1 MKYWFSLIISLPTEN
16 ANARMRAWRAL
27 KASGAAALRDGV
39 YLMPEREAC
48 RQVLEGVATEV
59 LAAGGMAYVMR
70 SEEPAGADFT
80 RLFDRSSEFS
90 ALVLEVSK
98 AYATLTPDNANDL
111 MKQARKL
118 RKAFTG
124 LVEID
129 FFDSEAKKQTDAAL
143 QELELA
149 LARILSPDEPH
160 AALGSIVQLN
170 RAAYLGKTWATRKR
184 PWVDRLAC
192 AWLIRRYIDP
202 HAKLLWLSS
211 PQDCPKKAI
220 GFDFDGATFSHVGA
234 KVSFE
239 VMLASFAL
247 ESPALQRMG
256 HLVHFLD
263 VGGLQ
268 PPEASGIE
276 SVLAGLREVI
286 TDDDQL
292 LQAACAVFDGLMNTF
307 SKEVTPDANN

>member
-1 MKYWFSLIISLPTEN
+1 MNYWFSLIISLPTEN

-27 KASGAAALRDGV
+27 KASGAAVLRDGV
-39 YLMPEREAC
+39 YLMPERDAC
-48 RQVLEGVATEV
+48 RLVLDGVAAEV
-59 LAAGGMAYVMR
+59 VAAGGTAYVMR
-70 SEEPAGADFT
+70 SEEPAGADFV
-80 RLFDRSSEFS
+80 RLFDRSAEFS

-98 AYATLTPDNANDL
+98 VHATLDSDNANEV

-118 RKAFTG
+118 RKVFAG

-129 FFDSEAKKQTDAAL
+129 FFNSEAQKQTNAAL

-149 LARILSPDEPH
+149 LARVLSPDEPH
-160 AALGSIVQLN
+160 AAVGPIVILD

-202 HAKLLWLSS
+202 NAKLLWLSS
-211 PQDCPKKAI
+211 PQDFPKKAI

-247 ESPALQRMG
+247 ESTALQRMG

-276 SVLAGLREVI
+276 SVLAGLRDAI

-292 LQAACAVFDGLMNTF
+292 LQAACSVFDGLLKTF
-307 SKEVTPDANN
+307 SKEVPSHAIN

>member
-1 MKYWFSLIISLPTEN
+1 MNYWLSLILSLPTEN
-16 ANARMRAWRAL
+16 ANIRMRAWRAL
-27 KASGAAALRDGV
+27 KASGAAVLRDGV

-48 RQVLEGVATEV
+48 RPVLDGVAAEV
-59 LAAGGMAYVMR
+59 LGAGGTAYVVRM
-70 SEEPAGADFT
+70 EAPDGADFT
-80 RLFDRSSEFS
+80 GLFDRSAEFS
-90 ALVLEVSK
+90 ALMLEVNK
-98 AYATLTPDNANDL
+98 THAALAPDNASEL
-111 MKQARKL
+111 SKQARKL
-118 RKAFTG
+118 RKAFAG

-129 FFDSEAKKQTDAAL
+129 FFDSEAQKQTDAAL
-143 QELELA
+143 QELEVA

-160 AALGSIVQLN
+160 ATAGSIVVLD

-192 AWLIRRYIDP
+192 AWLILRYIDP
-202 HAKLLWLSS
+202 KAKLLWLAS

-220 GFDFDGATFSHVGA
+220 GFDFDGARFSHVGA

-268 PPEASGIE
+268 PAEATGIE
-276 SVLAGLREVI
+276 SVLAGLRDGI
-286 TDDDQL
+286 TDDDLL
-292 LQAACAVFDGLMNTF
+292 LQAACSVFDGLLKTF
-307 SKEVTPDANN
+307 SKEVSSNASN

>member
-1 MKYWFSLIISLPTEN
+1 MNYWFSLIISLPTEN

-27 KASGAAALRDGV
+27 KASGAAVLRDGV

-48 RQVLEGVATEV
+48 RLVLDGVAAEV
-59 LAAGGMAYVMR
+59 VAAGGTAYVMR
-70 SEEPAGADFT
+70 SEEPAGADFV
-80 RLFDRSSEFS
+80 RLFDRSAEFS
-90 ALVLEVSK
+90 ALVLEVRK
-98 AYATLTPDNANDL
+98 VHATLDSDNANEL
-111 MKQARKL
+111 LKQARKL
-118 RKAFTG
+118 RKAFSG

-129 FFDSEAKKQTDAAL
+129 FFNSEAQKQTNAAL

-149 LARILSPDEPH
+149 LARVLSPDEPH
-160 AALGSIVQLN
+160 AAVGSIVILD

-202 HAKLLWLSS
+202 NAKLLWLSS
-211 PQDCPKKAI
+211 AQDCPKKAI
-220 GFDFDGATFSHVGA
+220 GFDFDGATFSHVGI

-276 SVLAGLREVI
+276 SVLAGLRDGI

-292 LQAACAVFDGLMNTF
+292 LQAACSVFDGLLKTF
-307 SKEVTPDANN
+307 SKEVPSHAIN

>member
-27 KASGAAALRDGV
+27 KASGAAVLRDGV
-39 YLMPEREAC
+39 YLMPERETC
-48 RQVLEGVATEV
+48 RQVLDDVAAEV
-59 LAAGGMAYVMR
+59 VAAGGMAYVMR
-70 SEEPAGADFT
+70 SEEPVGADFT

-90 ALVLEVSK
+90 ALVLEVSRVH
-98 AYATLTPDNANDL
+98 ASLVSDNANDL
-111 MKQARKL
+111 LKQARKL
-118 RKAFTG
+118 RKAFAG

-129 FFDSEAKKQTDAAL
+129 FFRSEAQKQTEAAL

-160 AALGSIVQLN
+160 PATGAIVPLDI
-170 RAAYLGKTWATRKR
+170 AAYVGKTWATRKR

-202 HAKLLWLSS
+202 NAKLLWLAS

-239 VMLASFAL
+239 VMLTSFAL
-247 ESPALQRMG
+247 ESPALQRIG

-276 SVLAGLREVI
+276 SVLAGMRDAI
-286 TDDDQL
+286 TDDDLL
-292 LQAACAVFDGLMNTF
+292 LQAACSVFDGLLKTF
-307 SKEVTPDANN
+307 SKEVAPHANH